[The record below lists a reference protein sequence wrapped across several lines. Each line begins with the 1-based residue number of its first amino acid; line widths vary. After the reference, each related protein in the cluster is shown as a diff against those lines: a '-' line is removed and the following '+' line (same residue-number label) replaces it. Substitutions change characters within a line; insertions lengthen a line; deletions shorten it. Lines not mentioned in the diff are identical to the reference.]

1 MRVSIVELFKKVVL
15 FQYDLPH
22 GNVGKSN
29 WTTIDNDK
37 CYASTSDAK
46 MAQIIYE
53 SIIDY
58 AFNDDE
64 ISESKNLN
72 ELQREAI
79 RTRVRFETQDLDA
92 TKERYGLY
100 GEVLFNVLLC
110 ALYDTA
116 PIIAKGY
123 FYDILHPEEN
133 KGYDSFHVVKTPKST
148 GLWFGEMKFHQ
159 SYRTAIDSV
168 FANIGKALSND
179 YFRTNLLAFLPK
191 KNDLNDKNDE
201 QVKGIIADLRRNPD
215 INISDLQH
223 KYNLKLIYPICIMCN
238 KETDY
243 DSTIAMMIDYINAH
257 PLEPFHI
264 DVPLEIFF
272 ILLPIDDAKAVKK
285 QVIGWIESNQPLTL
299 L

>member
-1 MRVSIVELFKKVVL
+1 MRASIVEFFRKVVL

-22 GNVGKSN
+22 REVGKSN

-37 CYASTSDAK
+37 CYASTSDAE

-58 AFNDDE
+58 AFNEDE
-64 ISESKNLN
+64 IRESENLN
-72 ELQREAI
+72 ELQIEAI
-79 RTRVRFETQDLDA
+79 RTRVRFEALDLDA

-110 ALYDTA
+110 VLYDTI

-133 KGYDSFHVVKTPKST
+133 KGYDSFHIVKTPKST

-191 KNDLNDKNDE
+191 KNDLNVKNDE
-201 QVKGIIADLRRNPD
+201 EVKGIIADLRHNPD
-215 INISDLQH
+215 IKITDLKQR
-223 KYNLKLIYPICIMCN
+223 YNLKLIYPICIMCN
-238 KETDY
+238 KITDY
-243 DSTIAMMIDYINAH
+243 DSTIAQMIDYINEH
-257 PLEPFHI
+257 PLTSFSIEI
-264 DVPLEIFF
+264 PLEIFF
-272 ILLPIDDAKAVKK
+272 ILLPIDDAKNIKK
-285 QVIGWIESNQPLTL
+285 QVIEWIDSSQPLTL

>member
-1 MRVSIVELFKKVVL
+1 MRASIVDFFRNVVL

-22 GNVGKSN
+22 GEVGKSN

-37 CYASTSDAK
+37 CYASTSDAE
-46 MAQIIYE
+46 MAQIMYE

-58 AFNDDE
+58 SFNDDE
-64 ISESKNLN
+64 ISESENLN

-79 RTRVRFETQDLDA
+79 CTRVRFEAQDLDA

-110 ALYDTA
+110 VLYDTV

-133 KGYDSFHVVKTPKST
+133 KGYDSFHIVKTPKSI

-168 FANIGKALSND
+168 YANISKALSNE

-191 KNDLNDKNDE
+191 KNDLSIKNDE
-201 QVKGIIADLRRNPD
+201 HLKGIIADLRHNPD
-215 INISDLQH
+215 IQITDLQQR
-223 KYNLKLIYPICIMCN
+223 YNLKLIYPICIMCN
-238 KETDY
+238 KKTDY
-243 DSTIAMMIDYINAH
+243 DSTIAKMIDYINAH
-257 PLEPFHI
+257 PLETFTI

-272 ILLPIDDAKAVKK
+272 ILLPINDAKAIKQ
-285 QVIGWIESNQPLTL
+285 QVIKWIESSQPLTL